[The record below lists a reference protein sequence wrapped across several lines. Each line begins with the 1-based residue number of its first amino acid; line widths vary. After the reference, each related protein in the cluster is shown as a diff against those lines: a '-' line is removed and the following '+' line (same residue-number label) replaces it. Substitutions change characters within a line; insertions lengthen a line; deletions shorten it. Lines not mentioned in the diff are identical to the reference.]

1 MTLTEAIR
9 LTYSSVCEAA
19 LAGATMDH
27 RSLPPVD
34 QAWKESEQVRLEKVL
49 GIAMASGNKEMQAS
63 IERELEALKR
73 EEPSPLIAEYL
84 NENGEIRADL

>member
-1 MTLTEAIR
+1 MTGAIR
-9 LTYSSVCEAA
+9 PAYRWAFEAA
-19 LAGATMDH
+19 LAGAKMDH
-27 RSLPPVD
+27 RSLPAVD

-49 GIAMASGNKEMQAS
+49 AIAMASGNKEMQAS

-84 NENGEIRADL
+84 NEKGEIRADL

>member
-1 MTLTEAIR
+1 MSTWVIR
-9 LTYSSVCEAA
+9 PAYCWACEAA
-19 LAGATMDH
+19 LAGAKMDH
-27 RSLPPVD
+27 RSLPAVD

-49 GIAMASGNKEMQAS
+49 AIAMASGNKEMQAS

-84 NENGEIRADL
+84 NEKGEIRVDL

>member
-1 MTLTEAIR
+1 MIR
-9 LTYSSVCEAA
+9 PAYCWACEAA
-19 LAGATMDH
+19 LAGATMDR
-27 RSLPPVD
+27 RSLPAVD

-49 GIAMASGNKEMQAS
+49 AIAMASGNKEMQTS

-84 NENGEIRADL
+84 NEKGEIRADL

>member
-1 MTLTEAIR
+1 
-9 LTYSSVCEAA
+9 
-19 LAGATMDH
+19 MDR
-27 RSLPPVD
+27 RSLPAVD
-34 QAWKESEQVRLEKVL
+34 QAWKEIEQILLEKVQA
-49 GIAMASGNKEMQAS
+49 IAMASGNKEMQAS

>member
-1 MTLTEAIR
+1 L
-9 LTYSSVCEAA
+9 VCEAA
-19 LAGATMDH
+19 LAGARMDC
-27 RSLPPVD
+27 RSLAAVD

-49 GIAMASGNKEMQAS
+49 AIAMASGNKEMQAS